1 MQNETVDS
9 RLTRYSEVRNF
20 NVHNKIVDCIT
31 YDISDIDNSGIEENV
46 IFAYI
51 YSNQYTEEV
60 EYVCLG
66 NNNISKDGSYMT
78 GFIKYKYNS
87 SVFSDNILKK
97 VIKRLEIKDKNF
109 MKKIIYKR
117 LYRPDVIKNDINKL
131 EIIETNMFCVRLLAM
146 YLCATFILKKN
157 SRIFNKT
164 YIDYLFN
171 FDINKELKKDNIDI
185 GIINSIF
192 NTTGQKLVPKG
203 YYHGDDKHIKVREY
217 KNESVLLYKLSKEVF
232 KKSTPSFPIIINSID
247 LQGVN
252 INVWDNSSLIEKIKN
267 SKMISSNKKYNLKDV
282 FSGRLTMFIM
292 EDCGETLSKYITNGG
307 QLLGDIISNKEAL
320 QSVLFQILHSIY
332 ILNKIGFIHG
342 DTHLANITVR
352 ETVKWF
358 NKLKNDIIVKK
369 NNNLYSLFAIDNDKY
384 KVNFYGAYITLIDL
398 GRSINIENIENNKN
412 ELVLLLKK
420 LLNNLSIDNQINV
433 KNISNNDI
441 LILYN
446 LCDIYKIIQGVS
458 TFMRT
463 STSFDSG
470 SSGKFI
476 KNTEN
481 IIIKKIKLLL
491 SNKDVNDI
499 KPLYLYT
506 GELIKQIFQSMCLTE
521 DYAKISKS
529 EIFIDEFK

>member
-1 MQNETVDS
+1 MQNETVES
-9 RLTRYSEVRNF
+9 RLSRYSAVRNF

-31 YDISDIDNSGIEENV
+31 YDISDIDNSGIEEDV
-46 IFAYI
+46 IFAYV

-66 NNNISKDGSYMT
+66 NNNISKDGSYMS

-87 SVFSDNILKK
+87 SVFNDSILNK
-97 VIKRLEIKDKNF
+97 VIKRLEIKDKYF

-131 EIIETNMFCVRLLAM
+131 EILETGMFCVRLLAI
-146 YLCATFILKKN
+146 YLCTTFVLKKN
-157 SRIFNKT
+157 SRIFNKN
-164 YIDYLFN
+164 YIDYLFD
-171 FDINKELKKDNIDI
+171 FDINKELRKDGIDA
-185 GIINSIF
+185 GIINSTF
-192 NTTGQKLVPKG
+192 NITGQKLVPKG
-203 YYHGDDKHIKVREY
+203 YYYGDDKHIKVREY

-232 KKSTPSFPIIINSID
+232 RKTTPSFPIIINSID

-307 QLLGDIISNKEAL
+307 RLLGDIISNTEAL

-332 ILNKIGFIHG
+332 ILNKLGFIHG

-358 NKLKNDIIVKK
+358 NRLKNDIIVKK
-369 NNNLYSLFAIDNDKY
+369 NNNSYSLFIVDNNKY

-398 GRSINIENIENNKN
+398 GRSINIENIENNKK

-420 LLNNLSIDNQINV
+420 SLNNLSIDNQINI
-433 KNISNNDI
+433 KNISNSNI

-446 LCDIYKIIQGVS
+446 LCDIYKIIQGIS

-470 SSGKFI
+470 GTGKFLKI
-476 KNTEN
+476 TED

-491 SNKDVNDI
+491 SDENTNNDI
-499 KPLYLYT
+499 SLHLHT
-506 GELIKQIFQSMCLTE
+506 GELIKQTFHSMHVNE
-521 DYAKISKS
+521 DYTKISSS